1 MAATVIV
8 VTLIA
13 AVIAPLYLR
22 HIKHLDPPMAVLVVL
37 LVLAIVPP
45 NFVILRR
52 HKHSGYEEQRASPP
66 QALPHTHH
74 RAA

>member
-1 MAATVIV
+1 
-8 VTLIA
+8 
-13 AVIAPLYLR
+13 
-22 HIKHLDPPMAVLVVL
+22 MAVLVVL